1 MTMKLKLAAGAATLS
16 MLALVGCGGGG
27 GGGASSASG
36 GKTALTWFMWSGS
49 DVEVQAWK
57 HVGAMVTQKYPKITV
72 KFQTTSFPDYW
83 TKLAAQASGGDAA
96 CILGMQSLR
105 TPGLGQLLKPLDDLA
120 KQNGVDMADFDKSI
134 TDGLS
139 INGKLVAVP
148 YDLGPLVVFYNKT
161 AFKKAGVPEPKPGW
175 TVQDFLSAG
184 KSLTSGKKY
193 GFAAFPLP
201 DWMIPWGMSLY
212 GVNPVSDAGKATL
225 TAPDFVKAM
234 QWYVDLVQK
243 EKIAPQVP
251 ATNDYSWPVNQFLS
265 GNVAMVVDGPWD
277 LINTKSQ
284 AKFDVGI
291 VPMPAGDSGSKTVSA
306 GSGFGISASCNAPEE
321 AMKAISVITGPEAQ
335 QYLGEQGRAFPARI
349 KQQQYWY
356 KNAVPG
362 AKATLEAASAS
373 AVPYRTTAK
382 WNQVTQLL
390 VQYGIEAMNGQS
402 SVEKVLQNVQQQAG

>member
-1 MTMKLKLAAGAATLS
+1 MAMKLKLAAGAATLS
-16 MLALVGCGGGG
+16 ILALVGCGGG

-36 GKTALTWFMWSGS
+36 GKTTLTWFMWSGS

-120 KQNGVDMADFDKSI
+120 KQNGVNMADFDKSI

-184 KSLTSGKKY
+184 KKLTSGNKY

-212 GVNPVSDAGKATL
+212 GVNPVNNDGQATL
-225 TAPDFVKAM
+225 TSPDFVKAM

-291 VPMPAGDSGSKTVSA
+291 APMPAGDSGSKTVSA
-306 GSGFGISASCNAPEE
+306 GSGFGISASCKAPEE

-402 SVEKVLQNVQQQAG
+402 SVQKVLQNVQQQAG

>member
-16 MLALVGCGGGG
+16 ILALVGCGGGG

-83 TKLAAQASGGDAA
+83 TKLAAQASGGNAA

-105 TPGLGQLLKPLDDLA
+105 TPGLGQLLRPLDDLA

-134 TDGLS
+134 TDGLT

-148 YDLGPLVVFYNKT
+148 YDLGPLVIFYNKT
-161 AFKKAGVPEPKPGW
+161 AFTKAGVPEPKPGW
-175 TVQDFLSAG
+175 TIQDFLSAG
-184 KSLTSGKKY
+184 KSLTSAKKY

-212 GVNPVSDAGKATL
+212 GVNPVNDAGQATL
-225 TAPDFVKAM
+225 TSPDFVKAM

-243 EKIAPQVP
+243 EKIAPEVP

-306 GSGFGISASCNAPEE
+306 GSGFGISTSCKAPEE